1 MGHNNGDLK
10 ILCFENYMDRVD
22 KVDSEQQPLD
32 GAEFTLEKF
41 VADEEGADTY
51 NEVKGKWDS
60 VGAAVVT
67 EEGTR
72 FTFSGLDDGAYRL
85 TETKTPDGYNTID
98 PIIFTVTAEHEVES
112 DNPALTSLNG
122 NKVSGEITFTPNQGE
137 GSLTATVVNQSGL
150 ELPETG
156 GIGTTIFY
164 IIGGILVLGAG
175 ILLITRRRMNS
186 ENR

>member
-1 MGHNNGDLK
+1 MGD
-10 ILCFENYMDRVD
+10 
-22 KVDSEQQPLD
+22 
-32 GAEFTLEKF
+32 
-41 VADEEGADTY
+41 
-51 NEVKGKWDS
+51 
-60 VGAAVVT
+60 AVVT
-67 EEGTR
+67 EEGTQ

-112 DNPALTSLNG
+112 DDPTLTSLNG

-156 GIGTTIFY
+156 GMGTKIFY
-164 IIGGILVLGAG
+164 LAGGILALGAG
-175 ILLITRRRMNS
+175 LLLVTRKRM
-186 ENR
+186 EMR